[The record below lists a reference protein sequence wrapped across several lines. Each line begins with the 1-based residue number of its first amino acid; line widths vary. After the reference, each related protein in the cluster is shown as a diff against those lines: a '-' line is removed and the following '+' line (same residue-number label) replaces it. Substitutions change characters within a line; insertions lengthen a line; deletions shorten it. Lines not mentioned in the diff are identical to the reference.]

1 MQDQSEG
8 FEESSEDSDSDSSPV
23 TDPAPARIEYE
34 VLDEDD
40 GGYDE

>member
-1 MQDQSEG
+1 MQDQPEG
-8 FEESSEDSDSDSSPV
+8 VEESSEDSDSSPV
-23 TDPAPARIEYE
+23 INPAPARIEYE